1 MRTKNMIL
9 ASLVLAG
16 SAFGQAAEV
25 AAPAANQINLLDLI
39 KTGGWAMWPLGGFSV
54 FMVTLIVQNFISL
67 RSKALLRSDQ
77 VPELMEMML
86 QKKPSRLLFSAA
98 RAPRCFQTPL
108 GRDLSTV

>member
-39 KTGGWAMWPLGGFSV
+39 KTGGWAMWPLGGF
-54 FMVTLIVQNFISL
+54 LGL
-67 RSKALLRSDQ
+67 YGDPHRSKLHLLAL
-77 VPELMEMML
+77 
-86 QKKPSRLLFSAA
+86 KSALA
-98 RAPRCFQTPL
+98 
-108 GRDLSTV
+108 